1 MSEFREGKNGGK
13 LKTGGKNPK
22 AGRPRKIPELQTLLA
37 EVMGEESNGI
47 TAMEALVKRIRQ
59 KAIAGD
65 LRAAELLLK
74 YSYGLPNVKIEHSTD
89 NNTAAGF
96 FIALPSNERDGKK

>member
-22 AGRPRKIPELQTLLA
+22 AGRPRKIPELSLLIN
-37 EVMGEESNGI
+37 EVMGEESNGM

-74 YSYGLPNVKIEHSTD
+74 YSYGLPSVKIEHSTD
-89 NNTAAGF
+89 GNATGGF
-96 FIALPSNERDGKK
+96 FIALPSNQRDDK